1 MTETSATESATA
13 TAAAVAG
20 VAHPPPGACDCHIHI
35 YDYTRF
41 ALAPTATGKP
51 PQALWSDYRREQ
63 QALGLSRAVVVQPT
77 GYGFDNR
84 CTLDALEQAQGNAR
98 GIVAVAPDISEAQ
111 LTALDAAGVCGVRF
125 MLIPHSGSVMRWD
138 MLAPL
143 AAKIAPLGWNI
154 NLQIDGRDFAQHE
167 ALLKSLPCR
176 LVIDHNGKFLKPVTS
191 DHPGMQSLLRLLDG
205 GRCWIK
211 LSAPYETSES
221 GAPAYEDVGALAK
234 IFAQRYPERAL
245 WASNWPHPRRAPQP
259 SNHDLLALLPTW
271 APSAATRQRILVDN
285 PAQL

>member
-13 TAAAVAG
+13 TAAGVAG

-98 GIVAVAPDISEAQ
+98 GIVAIAPDVTEAELRQ
-111 LTALDAAGVCGVRF
+111 MDAAGVRGVRF
-125 MLIPHSGSVMRWD
+125 MMIAGGGVMRWD
-138 MLAPL
+138 MLETV
-143 AAKIAPLGWNI
+143 AAKIAPLNWNI
-154 NLQIDGRDFAQHE
+154 NLQIDGRDFEQYE
-167 ALLKSLPCR
+167 DLLKSLPCR
-176 LVIDHNGKFLKPVTS
+176 VVIDHNGK
-191 DHPGMQSLLRLLDG
+191 
-205 GRCWIK
+205 
-211 LSAPYETSES
+211 
-221 GAPAYEDVGALAK
+221 
-234 IFAQRYPERAL
+234 
-245 WASNWPHPRRAPQP
+245 
-259 SNHDLLALLPTW
+259 
-271 APSAATRQRILVDN
+271 
-285 PAQL
+285 